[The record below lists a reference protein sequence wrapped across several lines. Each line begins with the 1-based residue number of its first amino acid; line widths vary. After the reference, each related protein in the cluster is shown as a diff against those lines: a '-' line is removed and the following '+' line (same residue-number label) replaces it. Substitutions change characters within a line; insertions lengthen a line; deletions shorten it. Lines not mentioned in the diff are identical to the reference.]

1 MLKLKKGRDF
11 MNIYSQLKH
20 YKNFTETEKIFAQ
33 FILEHPQ
40 DIIQLNVHQL
50 AKKSFVSVSTIYR
63 VIEKLELT
71 GLSQLKMLVSSQ
83 YEAYLHEQKQTD
95 YNYPFKKN
103 ATHYEIMHQM
113 KGLYEQ
119 TLSST
124 FNLIDLEMFL
134 KVVQIIDQANH
145 ISLFPT
151 IGNFFMAECFQ
162 QNMLEIGKRVEVYTQ
177 SYYQH
182 WCATTCQKDDV
193 VIVISYAN
201 RTPWLLDIM
210 KDLSQSEA
218 TIVLISS
225 THENQLSQYVDYH
238 LYFCSYEDSEEKIAS
253 FSSRISL
260 QYLLDCLYACYF
272 NRNYDKHLKYRLE
285 NYID

>member
-1 MLKLKKGRDF
+1 
-11 MNIYSQLKH
+11 MNIYTKMNQIT
-20 YKNFTETEKIFAQ
+20 NFTQAQ
-33 FILEHPQ
+33 QNFVDFIIEHPQ
-40 DIIQLNVHQL
+40 DVINLNVNQL
-50 AKKSFVSVSTIYR
+50 AKASFVSVSTIYR
-63 VIEKLELT
+63 VIEKLQLS
-71 GLSQLKMLVSSQ
+71 GLSQLKMMVSSQ
-83 YEAYLHEQKQTD
+83 YEAYLHENKNTD
-95 YNYPFKKN
+95 YNYPFQKN
-103 ATHYEIMHQM
+103 ATHHQIMSQM
-113 KGLYEQ
+113 LSLYEQ

-134 KVVQIIDQANH
+134 KVIQIIDQANH
-145 ISLFPT
+145 IALFPT

-182 WCATTCQKDDV
+182 WSATTYQKDDV

-201 RTPWLLDIM
+201 RAPWLLDIM
-210 KDLSQSEA
+210 KDLSRSEA

-225 THENQLSQYVDYH
+225 THENQLSQFVDYH